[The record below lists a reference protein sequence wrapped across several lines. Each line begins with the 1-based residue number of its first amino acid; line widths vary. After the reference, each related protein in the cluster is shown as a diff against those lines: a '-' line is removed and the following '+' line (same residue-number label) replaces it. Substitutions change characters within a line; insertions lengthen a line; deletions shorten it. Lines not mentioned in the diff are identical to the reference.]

1 MSKHPDKGW
10 MVAEKAA
17 GVCHNPRSSHVGSTV
32 LTCLG
37 KPALTIWTAV
47 LIESSWMWLWGRGGG
62 RTPFLLF
69 LLYGRHCCEPWV
81 YTVSSGSKRVQDL
94 MCHQGLQLCLP
105 VCSVTESWPALA
117 IPCTVARCALLA
129 WNFSHKNTGVGC
141 HFFLQEIFP
150 TQGLNPPLLCFLI
163 YHCNFI
169 YTYRVVEDRKYTRK
183 NIWSFRLLL
192 ITYMQ
197 STLFNDGLD
206 EAQAGI

>member
-17 GVCHNPRSSHVGSTV
+17 GICHNPRSSHGGSTV

-81 YTVSSGSKRVQDL
+81 YTVSSGSQKGAGSNVPSGSSVVPACMLSYSVMASSCNPMHCSPLCSSCMEFFRQEYWSGLPFPPPGDL
-94 MCHQGLQLCLP
+94 PKPGIESTSPVFPYISLQFYIYIY
-105 VCSVTESWPALA
+105 SGGRQK
-117 IPCTVARCALLA
+117 I
-129 WNFSHKNTGVGC
+129 HK
-141 HFFLQEIFP
+141 E
-150 TQGLNPPLLCFLI
+150 
-163 YHCNFI
+163 
-169 YTYRVVEDRKYTRK
+169 KYDH
-183 NIWSFRLLL
+183 LG
-192 ITYMQ
+192 YY
-197 STLFNDGLD
+197 
-206 EAQAGI
+206 